1 MTIENL
7 EGKTNVLHAN
17 VGIDLGA
24 KNTGVFIE
32 CHRSSEPDK
41 FSSAAFT
48 VVMPPDQT
56 DFTYRLTTRTQA
68 RHRVRGGQRFSL
80 ARRLL
85 KVLIEEMLRRKNETI
100 PTPQKTQLWDALYG
114 LLKRRGYSRVDSE
127 TDLSSLT
134 EISDTEAFLKIFA
147 DVFGIDSSSQLFS
160 HLQAGSRDDQGN
172 DVSPEAFWN
181 SFKQNIADVEEFS
194 AAFAKL
200 PDRTALKKAVTSCVK
215 NDFPDLDPKLY
226 LNAVISV
233 VDDTGNLLLE
243 KKHGHKSRREYIEV
257 VLKEIEK
264 DRRLWKIAELAGGKE
279 RLANLVCNV
288 SNLQLRALRWYFNDE
303 RFKDTDFYD
312 GEKLKSILVSAYR
325 YFHPDDDR
333 RQDMKDVISEY
344 SGSGSILDTM
354 SDLDPIKSIPPYE
367 DQNNRRPPA
376 DATLLLNPAVLNT
389 KAPEWMEWVNKIY
402 SKYPIYFSETEY
414 FAEKVDRVS
423 RGKEDKSGILSGNFY
438 QASYV
443 LQRIFDRNK
452 KTDPFCLRNNVDA
465 YKDSEP
471 HSFDKNNSG
480 FKELSLV
487 LGGDQYAV
495 EFLNL
500 ASGYYDETNAAKDG
514 CWQSE
519 FNMNSDNP
527 PLLEKS
533 GIHPP
538 MKKGVLDILIGNIL
552 GADKDT
558 GRAFISLRIMDEPV
572 GKRLKVKSIC
582 GKAAD
587 LNKKYGNGFK
597 YAIEAAKAKNL
608 QSKLT
613 HDEQELV
620 NIDVNASKAAEVISK
635 KLNLSQEQQRKFSNP
650 FSLSQIYNILNNDP
664 DGFNGTCLPVTFE
677 NSYRMRPA
685 DDQKSIAAEFSR
697 LPADC
702 VRPFDGILRRS
713 LERVSFETAK
723 RVATEIKNASNA
735 GIPVDVTI
743 VVESNSF
750 TFSADLAEIKKAS
763 KQKITQLAEKGETEN
778 KRWADKDERI
788 KRASKGICPYTGQ
801 ILLPT
806 DQSGEIDHIIPR
818 ALSGKNQG
826 MIFNSEANLI
836 FVSRM
841 GNQTKKD
848 QLYTLGNLNG
858 NYLRKQFSTD
868 DINLIEREI
877 KSKIKDLKEKGRLK
891 RFELMS
897 EDEQKYV
904 RHALFLKPGDDA
916 RREVERSLGR
926 RNQTLVNGTQQ
937 WFAGTLVENI
947 KKILNDNGYSRIN
960 FSVRRMPAEGTS
972 DCRRRLSEI
981 DSQFAKPASSEQ
993 PFASHAIDALCV
1005 YAGAC
1010 DVPEIRSLMGGA
1022 VWDDE
1027 SDESIPSQLVN
1038 NIFPRN
1044 VDCIHVERKP
1054 LAGKS
1059 NFWSR
1064 KVFNDGIYQLN
1075 FIPILRKAD
1084 DVRLGFN
1091 ITSVNS
1097 KKQNGVKGKTPLKML
1112 ELLTD
1117 VLSQPVDA
1125 GGGWTKYEILP
1136 DTAFE
1141 KVSKAMHS
1149 YVSEDEL
1156 NAVKV
1161 ILSLSYITQKTSVVG
1176 KLYDSQKHKLKPLE
1190 EKSFH
1195 IKPAFSSKTLGF
1207 SYGCDLVI
1215 PVFNDWQRIA
1225 ELDEIR
1231 KLFGQ
1236 EKVDQNTV
1244 EKVIKKYWPDRK
1256 VQSNVRVTSRPHSA
1270 YRQAISLPMKAATGA
1285 CYAVRRKNLDGTPI
1299 YQVIA
1304 TLQNSSGFAADQGRK
1319 VDWKSPVLLDGLK
1332 AENII
1337 PLKEERLYRED
1348 SVIVPL
1354 TEFRNVFVY
1363 KAQKHENND
1372 SDQFSISIAPGTEGR
1387 RYLKISCPFSIFRKA
1402 AGLKNED
1409 GFTQLKNEM
1418 KAPEFF
1424 IQKLAGS
1431 LKNTISDSG
1440 AAVAEAD
1447 KIPSLLGKP
1456 RSNLFILST
1465 GNQISFWYIVESS
1478 NEVMNSMFNDQTKS

>member
-56 DFTYRLTTRTQA
+56 DFTYRLTSRTQA

-85 KVLIEEMLRRKNETI
+85 KVLIEEMLRRKNETV
-100 PTPQKTQLWDALYG
+100 PAPQKTQLWDALYG

-134 EISDTEAFLKIFA
+134 EISDTEAFLKIFEE
-147 DVFGIDSSSQLFS
+147 VFGIDSSSQLFS

-181 SFKQNIADVEEFS
+181 SFKQNIADVEELS

-288 SNLQLRALRWYFNDE
+288 SNLQLRALRWYFNDQ
-303 RFKDTDFYD
+303 RFKGTDFYD
-312 GEKLKSILVSAYR
+312 GEKLKSVLVSAYR

-344 SGSGSILDTM
+344 SGSGSIIDTM
-354 SDLDPIKSIPPYE
+354 STLDPRKSIPPYE

-389 KAPEWMEWVNKIY
+389 KAPEWMDWAGKI
-402 SKYPIYFSETEY
+402 SEKYPVYAYETDFIARKE
-414 FAEKVDRVS
+414 DRVS
-423 RGKEDKSGILSGNFY
+423 RINAKHGKLSDNFY
-438 QASYV
+438 QASYI
-443 LQRIFDRNK
+443 LQRIFDRNT
-452 KTDPFCLRNNVDA
+452 KTDPFRLRENTEIYA
-465 YKDSEP
+465 DSGLK
-471 HSFDKNNSG
+471 SFDENNIG

-487 LGGDQYAV
+487 LGGNSSAV
-495 EFLNL
+495 EFLKL
-500 ASGYYDETNAAKDG
+500 AFDYYEETSAAKDG
-514 CWQSE
+514 CWQAE
-519 FNMNSDNP
+519 FNMNSAKI

-533 GIHPP
+533 GAHPP
-538 MKKGVLDILIGNIL
+538 MKKSVLDILIGNIL
-552 GADKDT
+552 GADREI
-558 GRAFISLRIMDEPV
+558 GRAFISSHVMDEPV
-572 GKRLKVKSIC
+572 EKRLKVKSIC

-587 LNKKYGNGFK
+587 LLKKYGNGFK
-597 YAIEAAKAKNL
+597 YSLEQAQEKNQ
-608 QSKLT
+608 QSKVTADEKELLT
-613 HDEQELV
+613 
-620 NIDVNASKAAEVISK
+620 IDARSRKAAAVISE
-635 KLNLSQEQQRKFSNP
+635 KLNLSPAQLTKFSNP
-650 FSLSQIYNILNNDP
+650 FSLAQIYNLLNNDP
-664 DGFNGTCLPVTFE
+664 DGFTGTCLAVHFE
-677 NSYRMRPA
+677 NMYRM
-685 DDQKSIAAEFSR
+685 KTIEEHKGVSAEFSR

-702 VRPFDGILRRS
+702 VKPFDGILRRS

-723 RVATEIKNASNA
+723 RVAEEIKNTSNA
-735 GIPVDVTI
+735 SLPVDVTI

-750 TFSADLAEIKKAS
+750 TFSADLAEIKNAS
-763 KQKITQLAEKGETEN
+763 KKIITQIAEKGDAEN

-788 KRASKGICPYTGQ
+788 KQASKGICPYTGS

-836 FVSRM
+836 FVSRK
-841 GNQTKKD
+841 GNQNKKD
-848 QLYTLGNLNG
+848 QLYTLSNLNR
-858 NYLRKQFSTD
+858 NYLRKQFNTD
-868 DINLIEREI
+868 DINLIESEI
-877 KSKIKDLKEKGRLK
+877 KSKVKALKENGRLK

-904 RHALFLKPGDDA
+904 RHALFLKPGDEA

-947 KKILNDNGYSRIN
+947 KRILSDNGYSRIN

-981 DSQFAKPASSEQ
+981 DSQFTKPASSEQ

-1038 NIFPRN
+1038 NIFPRD

-1054 LAGKS
+1054 LAEKG

-1064 KVFNDGIYQLN
+1064 KIFNDGIYQLN
-1075 FIPILRKAD
+1075 FVPVLRKGNDLRIGFKIPSANSPKKNFVKGKNPLNLIELLKDVLSEPVKAD
-1084 DVRLGFN
+1084 D
-1091 ITSVNS
+1091 SW
-1097 KKQNGVKGKTPLKML
+1097 
-1112 ELLTD
+1112 E
-1117 VLSQPVDA
+1117 
-1125 GGGWTKYEILP
+1125 KYEIVQTL
-1136 DTAFE
+1136 AFE
-1141 KVSKAMHS
+1141 KIGKAMHS
-1149 YVSEDEL
+1149 FVSEDEL

-1176 KLYDSQKHKLKPLE
+1176 KLYDSQKHKLKPIE

-1195 IKPAFSSKTLGF
+1195 IKPAFSSKALGF
-1207 SYGCDLVI
+1207 SYGCDIVI
-1215 PVFNDWQRIA
+1215 PVFNDWQRIS